1 VRGVTTKIR
10 IRGVSKTYRTETY
23 KTGGEEVRALERT
36 DLDLSEGEF
45 VSIVGPSGCGKSTL
59 LYIVGG
65 FIPAQGDVLVDGKP
79 IVGPGIDRGVV
90 FQEYALFPW
99 LTVRRNIL
107 YGLENRPLTA
117 QQRAQAADRLIG
129 VIGLEGFA
137 HRYPREL
144 SGGMKQ
150 RVALARTLACD
161 PAVLLLDEPFG
172 ALDAQTRE
180 VMQDELLRIWLE
192 TRKTVLM
199 VTHDVNEAVYLSNR
213 ICVMSARPGRII
225 EEFTVTLDRS
235 AGREQVMLSEAFNKV
250 RNDVWL
256 AVRRQAISAG
266 AQAETPYGS
275 AAA

>member
-1 VRGVTTKIR
+1 MLGLMTTKIR
-10 IRGVSKTYRTETY
+10 IRGVSKTY
-23 KTGGEEVRALERT
+23 KSGDGHVHALDRT
-36 DLDLSEGEF
+36 DLAVNEGEF

-65 FIPAQGDVLVDGKP
+65 FIPADGEVLVDDRP
-79 IVGPGIDRGVV
+79 IAGPGIERGVV

-107 YGLENRPLTA
+107 YGLENRALA
-117 QQRAQAADRLIG
+117 AGERNRIADRLID
-129 VIGLEGFA
+129 VIGLKNFA

-161 PAVLLLDEPFG
+161 PAILLLDEPFG

-199 VTHDVNEAVYLSNR
+199 VTHDVNEAVFLSNR
-213 ICVMSARPGRII
+213 ICVMSARPGRIVAEYKI
-225 EEFTVTLDRS
+225 DLDRS
-235 AGREQVMLSEAFNKV
+235 IGRERLMLSDAFNRL
-250 RNDVWL
+250 RNEVWL
-256 AVRRQAISAG
+256 AVRQQAV
-266 AQAETPYGS
+266 
-275 AAA
+275 AAAPETAA

>member
-1 VRGVTTKIR
+1 MTAKIR
-10 IRGVSKTYRTETY
+10 IRGVSKTY
-23 KTGGEEVRALERT
+23 KSGDGNVHALDRT
-36 DLDLSEGEF
+36 DLAIGEGEF

-59 LYIVGG
+59 LYVVGG
-65 FIPAQGDVLVDGKP
+65 FIPADGEVLVDDRA
-79 IVGPGIDRGVV
+79 IAGPGIERGVV

-107 YGLENRPLTA
+107 YGLENRALA
-117 QQRAQAADRLIG
+117 ADERNRIADRLIG
-129 VIGLEGFA
+129 VIGLENFA

-161 PAVLLLDEPFG
+161 PAILLLDEPFG

-199 VTHDVNEAVYLSNR
+199 VTHDVNEAVFLSNR
-213 ICVMSARPGRII
+213 VCVMSARPGRIVA
-225 EEFTVTLDRS
+225 EFKVDLDRS
-235 AGREQVMLSEAFNKV
+235 VGRERLMLSDAFNKV
-250 RNDVWL
+250 RNEVWL
-256 AVRRQAISAG
+256 AVRK
-266 AQAETPYGS
+266 E
-275 AAA
+275 AAAAPEPGTAG